1 MSIPRRYAVI
11 EGDRRLPGVGRK
23 ESYEPIVPEKVG
35 NAGED
40 PGDPLEG
47 RGERTDVSGE
57 GNMAILGDRQTC
69 QQTLLE

>member
-1 MSIPRRYAVI
+1 VI
-11 EGDRRLPGVGRK
+11 EGDRRLPGMGRK

-40 PGDPLEG
+40 PEDPLEG
-47 RGERTDVSGE
+47 RGEQTDVSGTR
-57 GNMAILGDRQTC
+57 NMAIHRGRPTC